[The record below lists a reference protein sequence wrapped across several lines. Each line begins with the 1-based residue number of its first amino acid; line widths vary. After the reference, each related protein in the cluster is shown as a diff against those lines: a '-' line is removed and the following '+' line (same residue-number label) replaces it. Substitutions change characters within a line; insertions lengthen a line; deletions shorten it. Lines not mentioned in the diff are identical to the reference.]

1 MICELAVV
9 LGVLPDRLLA
19 LDDRELATL
28 VDVLERR
35 AARR

>member
-9 LGVLPDRLLA
+9 LHVLPDRVL
-19 LDDRELATL
+19 ELGDADIATL

-35 AARR
+35 AAR